1 MILQDALPGS
11 KRFFKPL
18 GLGPR
23 ALGLAVRCVAAFAL
37 RCGRMSAAQ
46 AAGAVR
52 SAPRHRAQ
60 IVRFLGRKYWRTLRV
75 TDVPAGGVA
84 LGRDGPRAVG
94 PDPGPDAV
102 QPTGHEGGEHL

>member
-37 RCGRMSAAQ
+37 RCGRIERRPGGRGGPQCAAASGPDRPLLGPQ
-46 AAGAVR
+46 VLADAAGDGR
-52 SAPRHRAQ
+52 SCGRSCSRPRRA
-60 IVRFLGRKYWRTLRV
+60 
-75 TDVPAGGVA
+75 AGG
-84 LGRDGPRAVG
+84 RS
-94 PDPGPDAV
+94 
-102 QPTGHEGGEHL
+102 